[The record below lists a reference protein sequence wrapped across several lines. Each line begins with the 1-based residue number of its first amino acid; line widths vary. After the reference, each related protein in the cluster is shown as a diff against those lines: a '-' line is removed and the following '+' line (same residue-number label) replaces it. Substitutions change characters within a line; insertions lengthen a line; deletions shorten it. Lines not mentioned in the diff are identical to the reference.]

1 MRPSHRRM
9 EVNATVRNDSTDPGS
24 GLNEQGL
31 DAVSPGG
38 ADGSVADAEEL
49 DINSSVEFGDL
60 ASTYP
65 ELAGLL
71 ANQPAPVMPEA
82 VWQRLSA
89 ALAQEAPLTEAGA
102 RAAAAAAPAAASVH
116 HIGQARTTHSGAG
129 RTRRRGP
136 LLAAAAS
143 LVLIGAVGI
152 PVVLNSGTS
161 PPPPV
166 ADGAPIAASQTP
178 DVATDTTTDVAT
190 DVATD
195 TTTQPDLGAPE
206 SSTAPKVTDTVP
218 AQIVVASGIN
228 YDSDA
233 MSTQVADLLGTAGVV
248 SAPMPDLSDP
258 SMADPDSMLM
268 VNEVV
273 SAAGSTPTGY
283 PPMVGSAGFTA
294 DVDEMRNC
302 VELLKAFLST
312 KMAPEPVTSMPALV
326 VDRASYQGADSGVV
340 VWLNDR
346 GNGASRLDVAVVR
359 PTCTA
364 ADVDQAMWFSYDL
377 P

>member
-1 MRPSHRRM
+1 MSPSHRRM
-9 EVNATVRNDSTDPGS
+9 EVNATVREDSTDPGS
-24 GLNEQGL
+24 GLNEQDL
-31 DAVSPGG
+31 DAVSTGI

-49 DINSSVEFGDL
+49 DIDSSVEFGDL
-60 ASTYP
+60 ASTHP
-65 ELAGLL
+65 ELAGLF
-71 ANQPAPVMPEA
+71 ADQPTPVMPDA

-89 ALAQEAPLTEAGA
+89 ALAQETPLTQS
-102 RAAAAAAPAAASVH
+102 AAQSAPAAASVH
-116 HIGQARTTHSGAG
+116 QIGRA

-178 DVATDTTTDVAT
+178 EVP
-190 DVATD
+190 TD

-206 SSTAPKVTDTVP
+206 PSTAPKVTDTVP

-228 YDSDA
+228 YDGDA
-233 MSTQVADLLGTAGVV
+233 MSTQVADLLGAAGVV

-268 VNEVV
+268 VDEVV

-294 DVDEMRNC
+294 DVDDMRNC
-302 VELLKAFLST
+302 VERLKAFLST
-312 KMAPEPVTSMPALV
+312 KMAPEPITTMPALV

>member
-1 MRPSHRRM
+1 MR
-9 EVNATVRNDSTDPGS
+9 EDSTDPGS
-24 GLNEQGL
+24 GLNEQDL
-31 DAVSPGG
+31 DAVSTGI

-49 DINSSVEFGDL
+49 DIDSSVEFGDL
-60 ASTYP
+60 ASTHP
-65 ELAGLL
+65 ELAGLF
-71 ANQPAPVMPEA
+71 ADQPTPVMPDA

-89 ALAQEAPLTEAGA
+89 ALAQETPLTQASTQAGTAPAPAGA
-102 RAAAAAAPAAASVH
+102 AIH
-116 HIGQARTTHSGAG
+116 HIDQARSAQSGAHSGAS

-178 DVATDTTTDVAT
+178 EVP
-190 DVATD
+190 TD

-206 SSTAPKVTDTVP
+206 PSTAPKVTDTVP

-228 YDSDA
+228 YDGDA
-233 MSTQVADLLGTAGVV
+233 MSTQVADLLGAAGVV

-268 VNEVV
+268 VDEVV

-294 DVDEMRNC
+294 DVDDMRNC
-302 VELLKAFLST
+302 VERLKAFLST
-312 KMAPEPVTSMPALV
+312 KMAPEPITTMPALV

>member
-9 EVNATVRNDSTDPGS
+9 EVNATVREDSTDPGS

-31 DAVSPGG
+31 DAVSPGS
-38 ADGSVADAEEL
+38 ADGSVAGAEEL
-49 DINSSVEFGDL
+49 DIDSSVDFGDL
-60 ASTYP
+60 ASTHP
-65 ELAGLL
+65 ELADLF
-71 ANQPAPVMPEA
+71 ADQPTPVMPDA

-89 ALAQEAPLTEAGA
+89 ALAQETPLMQAGTQA
-102 RAAAAAAPAAASVH
+102 DTQADTAAASAGASIH
-116 HIGQARTTHSGAG
+116 HIDQARTTHSGAD

-166 ADGAPIAASQTP
+166 ADGAPIVASQTP
-178 DVATDTTTDVAT
+178 EVATE
-190 DVATD
+190 
-195 TTTQPDLGAPE
+195 TTTQPDLGAAEP
-206 SSTAPKVTDTVP
+206 STAPKITDTVP

-228 YDSDA
+228 YDGDA

-268 VNEVV
+268 VDEVV
-273 SAAGSTPTGY
+273 SAASSTPTGY
-283 PPMVGSAGFTA
+283 PPMIGSAGFTA
-294 DVDEMRNC
+294 DVDEMRKC

-312 KMAPEPVTSMPALV
+312 KMAPEPVTTMPALV